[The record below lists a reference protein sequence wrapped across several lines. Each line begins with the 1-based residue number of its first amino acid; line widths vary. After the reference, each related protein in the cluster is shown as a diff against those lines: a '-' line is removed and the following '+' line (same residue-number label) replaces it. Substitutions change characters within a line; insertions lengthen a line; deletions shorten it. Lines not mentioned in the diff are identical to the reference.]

1 MNVRGGEGVNGYEL
15 VRVTKIDRDFM
26 EKLPVAVSQLAE
38 PLREKKKPADRNRLR
53 PAGEQDGVQVLP
65 QGGGRGMKMERSKMD
80 ILTEK
85 ENDILG
91 RMEDV
96 ISEKVDRCKE
106 NVQSMTDKDWYNFQ
120 LMVIMMGRIQ
130 SIKSGKIVG
139 DYVG

>member
-1 MNVRGGEGVNGYEL
+1 
-15 VRVTKIDRDFM
+15 
-26 EKLPVAVSQLAE
+26 
-38 PLREKKKPADRNRLR
+38 
-53 PAGEQDGVQVLP
+53 
-65 QGGGRGMKMERSKMD
+65 MKMERSKMD